1 MGQSYSL
8 DLRARIVRHVRTGHS
23 RREAAR
29 HFRVSASCAVKLLKR
44 ADRIGSVEPAHRGRP
59 RGSGKLAAH
68 QAFLIG
74 RVEAQPD
81 ITMPELAAA
90 LAAERGVT
98 ASPASLSRVL
108 CKAGFTYKK
117 TADGVG
123 ARTRRRAGA
132 TTGVDREA
140 PAPDAA
146 SAGAPGVHRRDR
158 GQHQDDA
165 AARAQPSRTALA
177 RFGAVRPLGH
187 ADLHRCAQV
196 RRAHRAL
203 GGVDGAM
210 DRAAFNAY
218 VETQLAPTL
227 RPGDVVIADNLSVH
241 KSARA
246 AQALKARGA
255 WFLFLP
261 QYSPDLNP
269 IEMAFAKIKA
279 LLRKAATRTFEAL
292 WAALGDICALFSP
305 DECWNFF
312 KEAGYASG

>member
-1 MGQSYSL
+1 MIGRSIMGRSYSL
-8 DLRARIVRHVRTGHS
+8 DLRLRIVGHVRAGHS

-29 HFRVSASCAVKLLKR
+29 HFGVSESCAVKLLKR
-44 ADRIGSVEPAHRGRP
+44 VETTGSAEPAHRGRP

-81 ITMPELAAA
+81 ITRPELAAA
-90 LAAERGVT
+90 LEAERGVLAAALEAERGVI

-117 TADGVG
+117 QLMASERERADV
-123 ARTRRRAGA
+123 RERRREWIEK
-132 TTGVDREA
+132 RQPRMRLQ
-140 PAPDAA
+140 PARLVFIDETAVNTKMTRLRGRSRRGQRLCA
-146 SAGAPGVHRRDR
+146 SAPFGRWGTQTFIAALRCDGLTAPWV
-158 GQHQDDA
+158 
-165 AARAQPSRTALA
+165 
-177 RFGAVRPLGH
+177 
-187 ADLHRCAQV
+187 
-196 RRAHRAL
+196 
-203 GGVDGAM
+203 VDGAM

-246 AQALKARGA
+246 AKALKARGA

-292 WAALGDICALFSP
+292 
-305 DECWNFF
+305 
-312 KEAGYASG
+312 